1 MIESGVPIRSVS
13 RTLGVLRTINEY
25 GSVSMS
31 EIARHENLPYPT
43 AFRIMQTLLHEG
55 MIERED
61 RGKRYRPTALVQ
73 SLASGFQ
80 NCTIRSAAQPLMSD
94 LTREIGWPIFL
105 SERVGRRF
113 VIRAS
118 THHETTLTF
127 FNWKPGCSFP
137 VLGSVTGLAWLA
149 YQPEDC
155 ALDLLRWDRDPD
167 VQNNLLDSDELM
179 RSLEEVRLN
188 GYAWRPSVY
197 ERNGKTASLAIP
209 IIRED
214 GVENVL
220 TMTYFASA
228 MKGSVAIERY
238 LDLLRSSAEEIATA
252 LYNRH

>member
-1 MIESGVPIRSVS
+1 MMESGVPIRSVS
-13 RTLGVLRTINEY
+13 RTLGVLRTINEF

-61 RGKRYRPTALVQ
+61 RSKRYRPTALVQ
-73 SLASGFQ
+73 SLASGYEGQ
-80 NCTIRSAAQPLMSD
+80 KLRTAAQPLMSD
-94 LTREIGWPIFL
+94 LTREIGWPVFL

-127 FNWKPGCSFP
+127 FNWKPGCTFP
-137 VLGSVTGLAWLA
+137 VLGSVTGMAWLA
-149 YQPEDC
+149 YQSENC
-155 ALDLLRWDRDPD
+155 AHDLLRGEMDPD
-167 VQNNLLDSDELM
+167 TRNDMFDVEELL
-179 RSLEEVRLN
+179 RSLEQVRTN

-209 IIRED
+209 IVRD
-214 GVENVL
+214 GSVENVL

-228 MKGSVAIERY
+228 MKETVAVDRY
-238 LDLLRSSAEEIATA
+238 LDRLRSSAETIATTP
-252 LYNRH
+252 LH

>member
-1 MIESGVPIRSVS
+1 MDSGVPIRSVS

-80 NCTIRSAAQPLMSD
+80 SCTIRSAAQPLISD
-94 LTREIGWPIFL
+94 LTRQIGWPVFL

-149 YQPEDC
+149 YQSENC
-155 ALDLLRWDRDPD
+155 AHDLLRWDLDPD
-167 VQNNLLDSDELM
+167 VRNDLFDTEELV
-179 RSLEEVRLN
+179 RSLEQVRIN
-188 GYAWRPSVY
+188 GYAWRPSAY

-209 IIRED
+209 IINDD

-228 MKGSVAIERY
+228 MKGSVAIDRY
-238 LDLLRSSAEEIATA
+238 LDLLQSSANGVASA
-252 LYNRH
+252 LRH